1 MNNSLAKRGSTAG
14 FLVGILLEIVNII
27 SRGKMGLYS
36 LYPFSVLFGDGSISC
51 TGEFC
56 WTVDIL
62 AGMLLGGIWII
73 IVTTLIGFII
83 GSFLKNK

>member
-1 MNNSLAKRGSTAG
+1 MNIPLAKRGSTAG
-14 FLVGILLEIVNII
+14 FLIGILIEIANII
-27 SRGKMGLYS
+27 SQGKIGLYS

-51 TGEFC
+51 SGEFC

-62 AGMLLGGIWII
+62 AGMILGGIWII